1 MEHIFLHFSF
11 NCVFDFNKYDY
22 VLIEQSRD
30 EKLKIKQ
37 IFEKNKH
44 RHGFYIDDSSIYI
57 LFQTTASDNR
67 NALMTEFDGLARTC
81 QMVHK
86 SNIPEPSVW
95 F

>member
-1 MEHIFLHFSF
+1 MDHIFLHFSF

-44 RHGFYIDDSSIYI
+44 RHGFYIDDSSI
-57 LFQTTASDNR
+57 S
-67 NALMTEFDGLARTC
+67 
-81 QMVHK
+81 
-86 SNIPEPSVW
+86 
-95 F
+95 